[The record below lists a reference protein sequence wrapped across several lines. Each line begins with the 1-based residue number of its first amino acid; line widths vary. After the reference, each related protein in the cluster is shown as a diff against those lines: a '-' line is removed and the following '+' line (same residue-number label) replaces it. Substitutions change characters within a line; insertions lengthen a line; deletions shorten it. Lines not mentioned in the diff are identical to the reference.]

1 MEDMVEEAM
10 HKLTG
15 QTHDNLDISEKLPR
29 KGSLRMQN
37 IYRRAP
43 YLDTHVPQQS
53 QRYEIA
59 KLMCSGMNPDLELD
73 DPAIYAV
80 GCSGAEVDY
89 L

>member
-1 MEDMVEEAM
+1 MVKEAM

-15 QTHDNLDISEKLPR
+15 QTHDNFDISEKLPR

-37 IYRRAP
+37 VYRRAP

-59 KLMCSGMNPDLELD
+59 KLMCSGMTWN
-73 DPAIYAV
+73 
-80 GCSGAEVDY
+80 
-89 L
+89 